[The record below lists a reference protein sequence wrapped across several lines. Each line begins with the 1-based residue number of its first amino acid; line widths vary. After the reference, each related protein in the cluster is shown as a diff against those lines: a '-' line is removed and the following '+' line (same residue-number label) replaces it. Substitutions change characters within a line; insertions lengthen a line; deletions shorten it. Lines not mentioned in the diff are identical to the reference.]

1 MKVIYIDM
9 YFNSTFASLNG
20 GTGVYGIYSKGKL
33 IYIGYTANGYEG
45 RWDQH
50 RQGFARHTNQQP
62 TYRKYDVATIEFKSL
77 VSEEDLQE
85 ILGTDS
91 PIDPELFQIIE
102 YSLIKVLQ
110 PCENKEGNTMSY
122 HIKPI
127 SCGAYGIP
135 SKFSVVQAMKDWFL
149 NKRDAINGH
158 LITWDDLMDNDSE
171 D

>member
-1 MKVIYIDM
+1 M

-20 GTGVYGIYSKGKL
+20 GTGVYGIYSKGEL

-50 RQGFARHTNQQP
+50 RQGFTRHTNQQP
-62 TYRKYDVATIEFKSL
+62 MYRKYDVATIEFKSL

-102 YSLIKVLQ
+102 YSLIKALQ
-110 PCENKEGNTMSY
+110 PCENKEGNSMSY

-135 SKFSVVQAMKDWFL
+135 SQFSVVQAMKD
-149 NKRDAINGH
+149 
-158 LITWDDLMDNDSE
+158 
-171 D
+171 

>member
-1 MKVIYIDM
+1 M

-20 GTGVYGIYSKGKL
+20 GTGVYGIYSKDEL

-50 RQGFARHTNQQP
+50 RQGFTRHTNQLP
-62 TYRKYDVATIEFKSL
+62 MYRKYDIATIEFKSL

-135 SKFSVVQAMKDWFL
+135 SKFSVVQAMKDWLL

-158 LITWDDLMDNDSE
+158 LITWDDLMDDDSE